1 MLRQYKQ
8 IPLIHLISINK
19 NMFKVK
25 NEDSNLKNKVRSN
38 ITVDL
43 NLYHV
48 VVSNLE
54 QIPNA
59 AFYC

>member
-48 VVSNLE
+48 VSNLE

-59 AFYC
+59 AFYY